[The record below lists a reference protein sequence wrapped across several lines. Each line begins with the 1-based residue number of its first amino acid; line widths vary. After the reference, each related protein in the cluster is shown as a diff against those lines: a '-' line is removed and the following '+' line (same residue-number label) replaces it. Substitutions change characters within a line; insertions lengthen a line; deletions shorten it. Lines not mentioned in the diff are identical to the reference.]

1 MNTPQ
6 DKGFRIGP
14 AEQEEAEAI
23 ARKGQEQAAGVHR
36 AASDEGQHPNVVDS
50 TDWTGDSDHALP
62 NTPEDA
68 NRHPEKKI

>member
-14 AEQEEAEAI
+14 AEKKEAEEI
-23 ARKGQEQAAGVHR
+23 AHKGQEQAAGVHR
-36 AASDEGQHPNVVDS
+36 AASDEGRHPDVVDS
-50 TDWTGDSDHALP
+50 VGWTGDSDHALP

-68 NRHPEKKI
+68 NQHPEKKI